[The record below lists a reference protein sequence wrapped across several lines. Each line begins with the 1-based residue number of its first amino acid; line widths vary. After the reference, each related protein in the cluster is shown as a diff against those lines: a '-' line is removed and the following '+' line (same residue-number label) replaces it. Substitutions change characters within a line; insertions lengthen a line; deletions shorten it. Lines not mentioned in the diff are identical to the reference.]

1 MQNMIRGTCHSECAG
16 GLLKQAVTN
25 VLKVHNPPQERLY
38 NAARDFMQSVYA
50 AHCVPTP
57 ALRPPVPTCLGALAP
72 DLSHSLNETVLLHG
86 TSCKVADTYSTVRLR
101 RSDL

>member
-25 VLKVHNPPQERLY
+25 VLKVHTPPQERVY